1 MSLKLSGKVNLK
13 CRGKRQEYTFLKTM
27 AQILHPSLTSPKQPS
42 NALSSKLSEVWIINN
57 LDMVVV
63 PKSLTRLQ
71 LSGCSII
78 FSLTS
83 QLCELKGH
91 IVCILVLLNFLK
103 IYTAIQRTFLEC
115 FTVWKHMKIQKC
127 WR

>member
-1 MSLKLSGKVNLK
+1 
-13 CRGKRQEYTFLKTM
+13 M
-27 AQILHPSLTSPKQPS
+27 AQILHPSLTSPKEPS
-42 NALSSKLSEVWIINN
+42 NAPSSKLSEVWIINN

-78 FSLTS
+78 SS

-115 FTVWKHMKIQKC
+115 FTV
-127 WR
+127 